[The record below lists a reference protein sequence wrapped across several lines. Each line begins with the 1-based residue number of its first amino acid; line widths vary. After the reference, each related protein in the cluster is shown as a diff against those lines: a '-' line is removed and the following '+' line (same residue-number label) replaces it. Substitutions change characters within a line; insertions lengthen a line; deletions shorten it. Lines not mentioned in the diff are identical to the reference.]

1 VSTNETNETN
11 ESTSPATAEANAE
24 ASASAA
30 APASPT
36 VVDQAALAQKV
47 EALLGETDQLE
58 QLARQEEAKLEART
72 GGRGKNALEE
82 AASKRLAEI
91 GSNNA
96 AKKAKKAQSQGGEEE
111 GAAPQV
117 ARRPQQISAAL
128 DTPDRWADFVQKNK
142 KNLATLGGVVT
153 LSLAI
158 FGGYAYY
165 GDQKRA
171 RASEELA
178 QAYAALDARIVTPE
192 QAKAKGAEE
201 EVSDGP
207 TYGSADE
214 RAEAALTKFESVE
227 KNHAGT
233 GAAYLAELTRASVLA
248 TQGKYEEAIKVFESV
263 RKTPLGKAD
272 LEINLRAAEGIGAA
286 HEGLAFR
293 NPDRKKA
300 ELDAALA
307 SYKELI
313 DSDTL
318 GFAELGQYHTA
329 RVYEQQGDVEKA
341 KELYHALHKKLTKPA
356 EDRPLGTYLEAVVT
370 MRLQAVDPSFQ
381 PPRNPAMGGTSQLD
395 DAQIKKLLDELKKK
409 QGAGGPAG
417 GEQH

>member
-11 ESTSPATAEANAE
+11 ESTSPASAEANAD
-24 ASASAA
+24 ANA
-30 APASPT
+30 APAGAPAAAV

-47 EALLGETDQLE
+47 DALLGEADQLE
-58 QLARQEEAKLEART
+58 ELARQEEAKLEART
-72 GGRGKNALEE
+72 GGRGKSALEE
-82 AASKRLAEI
+82 AAAKRLAEI

-96 AKKAKKAQSQGGEEE
+96 AKKAKKAQSQESAEAG
-111 GAAPQV
+111 APQG
-117 ARRPQQISAAL
+117 ARRQQQVSAAL
-128 DTPDRWADFVQKNK
+128 DTPDRWADFVQKNR
-142 KNLATLGGVVT
+142 KNLTTLGGVVA
-153 LSLAI
+153 LGLAA
-158 FGGYAYY
+158 FGGFAYY

-192 QAKAKGAEE
+192 QAKAKPADE

-214 RAEAALTKFESVE
+214 RAEAAIAKFESVE
-227 KNHAGT
+227 KSHAGT

-248 TQGKYEEAIKVFESV
+248 SQGKYEEALKVYESV

-272 LEINLRAAEGIGAA
+272 VEISLRAAEGMGAA

-300 ELDAALA
+300 ELEAALA
-307 SYKELI
+307 SYKQLI
-313 DSDTL
+313 DSDAL

-329 RVYEQQGDVEKA
+329 RVYEQQGEVEKA
-341 KELYHALHKKLTKPA
+341 KELYRALHKKLTKPA
-356 EDRPLGTYLEAVVT
+356 EERPLGSYLEAVVT
-370 MRLQAVDPSFQ
+370 LRLQAVDPSFE
-381 PPRNPAMGGTSQLD
+381 PPRNPSMGGSSQLD
-395 DAQIKKLLDELKKK
+395 EAQIKKLLEELKKK
-409 QGAGGPAG
+409 QGAGGPVG
-417 GEQH
+417 DGH